1 MWKLICTLALF
12 CSSLGWATSRL
23 SVIDSIYFPANYD
36 LIRDTVSSPWSV
48 HQIYFGAYD
57 SRPCGVL
64 NNPPVL
70 IKSYMDSIPFR
81 PLIPYSQVLTG
92 APLVLQAN
100 PDMQALSHTIGSHEY
115 LSQEYYVHNFSNP
128 CDSTV
133 EPPGVIFRVSASMYA
148 LCWVS
153 EFDDS
158 AIQYCSEI
166 VGNAYV
172 DVAHAQSKSMTV
184 TCITQDNGTPSFDP
198 LVTPSCH
205 TIMPAYIPSA
215 IHSKNTA
222 LPAATLAPFYDLLGR
237 KK

>member
-1 MWKLICTLALF
+1 MVSTLLLIGNSGA
-12 CSSLGWATSRL
+12 ASRL
-23 SVIDSIYFPANYD
+23 ISNLSGGGRYWSLVGDSASEPWTDHQLVFGPNYYYTACGSGGTPA
-36 LIRDTVSSPWSV
+36 
-48 HQIYFGAYD
+48 
-57 SRPCGVL
+57 
-64 NNPPVL
+64 VL
-70 IKSYMDSIPFR
+70 IKSYMDSIPFK
-81 PLIPYSQVLTG
+81 PLVPYSQILTG

-100 PDMQALSHTIGSHEY
+100 PDMQALKHTISYDES
-115 LSQEYYVHNFSNP
+115 LDQQYYVHNFSNP

-215 IHSKNTA
+215 IHSKHIA
-222 LPAATLAPFYDLLGR
+222 LPSATLAPFYDLLGR
-237 KK
+237 KLMKK